1 MSQPPSSTPV
11 AGPES
16 LPRPIWLGRIRPHW
30 RLVVLWLLSRGL
42 MLLIFA
48 SPAENVIQGD
58 PFYYHRRLGEL
69 ATDGLPAVMLEYP
82 VPAVWVLQIPYL
94 LGGGSA
100 IGYVIGF
107 IGGMALLDAA
117 FTWLLWRAG
126 GRRRT
131 AAVDF
136 WLVFVVLVGPLTWF
150 RFDLL
155 PAVLVGGALVFSA
168 THPRVAGVLAAIG
181 AATKLW
187 PALVWPALACRP
199 GRARPRTTIAFWI
212 TGIALAGISLL
223 AGGWDRLVSPLTWQ
237 SDRGLQIES
246 IVATPLMVARALRP
260 DVWRVELSQYN
271 AYEVVTGPGIGPLL
285 TASTA
290 ATAVGLVAILALVG
304 VLLVQLRR
312 AGVTADRV
320 DARGE
325 ADTRSDIAWRIGL
338 LVMAVVLVMI
348 VTNKTFSPQYVVWLG
363 GPAAYLLLHCGR
375 TGTRVRTT
383 TALVW
388 TVLVAAA
395 LTQFVYPV
403 FYPPLYGEEG
413 HLELA
418 TALLAARNL
427 VLCVLTVWVVVLAV
441 RPPLGPGRGA
451 GTSQRRGAAAAQR

>member
-1 MSQPPSSTPV
+1 
-11 AGPES
+11 
-16 LPRPIWLGRIRPHW
+16 
-30 RLVVLWLLSRGL
+30 VVLWLLTRGL
-42 MLLIFA
+42 MLLVFA

-69 ATDGLPAVMLEYP
+69 AEHGLAGVMMEYP
-82 VPAVWVLQIPYL
+82 VPAVWVLQAPHL

-100 IGYVIGF
+100 IAYVIGF
-107 IGGMALLDAA
+107 IAGMAVLDAV
-117 FTWLLWRAG
+117 FSWLLWRAG

-136 WLVFVVLVGPLTWF
+136 WLAFVPLVGPLTWF

-155 PAVLVGGALVFSA
+155 PAVLVGGALLFSA
-168 THPRVAGVLAAIG
+168 ARPRVAGVLAAIG

-199 GRARPRTTIAFWI
+199 GRARLRTTVAFWV
-212 TGIALAGISLL
+212 TGVLLAGVSLL

-246 IVATPLMVARALRP
+246 IAATPLMVARAVRP
-260 DVWRVELSQYN
+260 DVWQVELSQYN
-271 AYEVVTGPGIGPLL
+271 AYEVVNGPGIAPLL
-285 TASTA
+285 TASSVTTA
-290 ATAVGLVAILALVG
+290 AGLLLIVALVG

-312 AGVTADRV
+312 AGVTATHADAHDRRDV
-320 DARGE
+320 
-325 ADTRSDIAWRIGL
+325 SWRIGL
-338 LVMAVVLVMI
+338 LVMAIVLVMI

-363 GPAAYLLLHCGR
+363 GPAAYLLLHCSRSGA
-375 TGTRVRTT
+375 RVRTT

-403 FYPPLYGEEG
+403 FYPPLYGEPG
-413 HLELA
+413 HLGLA
-418 TALLAARNL
+418 TGLLTARNL
-427 VLCVLTVWVVVLAV
+427 VLCGLTVWVVVLAI
-441 RPPLGPGRGA
+441 RPPRHLAREPA
-451 GTSQRRGAAAAQR
+451 